1 MGHLKADLA
10 WAGIRLVLAGQKRVT
25 LPRKELPSATPERH
39 PRAHVLGGLRVPMRD
54 GVTLATDVYLPAD
67 ADGRPAGDAFPAI
80 LIRMPYGIREPYA
93 YMPAIGRYWARR
105 GYACVAQD
113 VRGKYGSEGEWDPF
127 RHEIDDGYDAIE
139 WTASQPWCDGRVGMT
154 GESYFGAHPVGGR
167 GLAPPGAALHRAGR
181 HGLRRA
187 RAALRGRRA
196 GPRVDCA
203 LGV

>member
-10 WAGIRLVLAGQKRVT
+10 WAGIRLILAGQKRFT

-54 GVTLATDVYLPAD
+54 GVTLATDVYLPAG
-67 ADGRPAGDAFPAI
+67 ADGRPAGDAFPAV

-105 GYACVAQD
+105 GYACAIQD
-113 VRGKYGSEGEWDPF
+113 VRGKFGSEGEWDPF
-127 RHEIDDGYDAIE
+127 KHEIDDGYDAIE
-139 WTASQPWCDGRVGMT
+139 WTARQAVVRRARRHDGRVLLR
-154 GESYFGAHPVGGR
+154 AHPVGGR

-196 GPRVDCA
+196 GPRVDRA